1 MNLELG
7 DIQAAALRPDPLPV
21 GTYLFL
27 RFGDAA
33 QERGWLQA
41 IAGRVTSVAAWDA
54 TGGTIWNV
62 ALTAAGLRT
71 LGLPEDTVQTF
82 APEFVEGMAAPA
94 RSALLGD
101 TGTSGPEH
109 WEPGLRDPTTH
120 ALLLLNAATDE
131 ALVAARADH
140 AAILAALPGVTVL
153 YEQAVALLPGL
164 REHFGYRDGISQPA
178 IAGSGLPVRPG
189 QEPVLRAGEFI
200 LGTLDQNN
208 EYPAAPQ
215 PAVLGRNGTYLVWRK
230 LHEDV
235 AGFRA
240 FLQQNAA
247 TPNAEERL
255 AAKLMGRWRSGA
267 PLSLSPDHDDPALGA
282 DAARNNH
289 FRYLADDPKGLT
301 CPLGSHVRRAYARDA
316 LNGPLTDVQR
326 HRVLR
331 RGMPYGP
338 PLPPGAPDDGADRG
352 LIFVALGASI
362 ARQFEFVQSVWLNN
376 SDFIGQSGD
385 RDPIVGAN
393 DGTTHTV
400 IPQKPLRRRIL
411 NLPRFVTV
419 RGGGYF
425 FLPGVQA
432 LNILAAGG

>member
-1 MNLELG
+1 
-7 DIQAAALRPDPLPV
+7 
-21 GTYLFL
+21 
-27 RFGDAA
+27 
-33 QERGWLQA
+33 
-41 IAGRVTSVAAWDA
+41 
-54 TGGTIWNV
+54 
-62 ALTAAGLRT
+62 
-71 LGLPEDTVQTF
+71 
-82 APEFVEGMAAPA
+82 
-94 RSALLGD
+94 
-101 TGTSGPEH
+101 
-109 WEPGLRDPTTH
+109 
-120 ALLLLNAATDE
+120 
-131 ALVAARADH
+131 
-140 AAILAALPGVTVL
+140 
-153 YEQAVALLPGL
+153 VALLPGL

-178 IAGSGLPVRPG
+178 IAGSGLPVLPG
-189 QEPVLRAGEFI
+189 HAPVLRAGEFI

-215 PAVLGRNGTYLVWRK
+215 PAALGRNGTYLVWRK

-247 TPNAEERL
+247 TPDAEERL

-267 PLSLSPDHDDPALGA
+267 PLALSPDQDDPTLGA
-282 DAARNNH
+282 DARRNNA
-289 FRYLADDPKGLT
+289 FQYLAEDAKGLT

-316 LNGPLTDVQR
+316 LNGPITDVQR

-338 PLPPGAPDDGADRG
+338 PLPPGAPDDQADRG

-385 RDPIVGAN
+385 RDPIAGAN
-393 DGTTHTV
+393 DETTNAV

-411 NLPRFVTV
+411 GIPRFVTV

-432 LNILAAGG
+432 LHLLARE